1 MGEARRRKSEIEYF
15 KIANDLLANLQGDEK
30 TVAQVSLDV
39 FQKVVLGYDMV
50 EGCYNLAFFLRE
62 YLGREHGVKVDIVV
76 GWLVNHNLDGG
87 MSHAWI
93 EYNGKKTDISVW
105 NNERPDIFL
114 PGSVIIQD
122 IEYRKGVTS
131 YSYFK
136 ELPSFVRERR
146 DAIKSQ
152 DDYHGEF
159 IRKKDAERLMIENF
173 VLKHEGATEYFS
185 IVPPVL
191 SYSFFVSIL
200 KQ

>member
-1 MGEARRRKSEIEYF
+1 MGEANRRKSEI
-15 KIANDLLANLQGDEK
+15 KVLKKANDLLAKLQGDEK

-39 FQKVVLGYDMV
+39 FQKIVLGFDMV
-50 EGCYNLAFFLRE
+50 EGCYNLAIFLRE
-62 YLGREHGVKVDIVV
+62 YLGREHGIKVDIVV

-93 EYNGKKTDISVW
+93 EHNGKKTDISVW

-122 IEYRKGVTS
+122 IEYRKGVTC

-136 ELPSFVRERR
+136 ELPSIVRERR

-152 DDYHGEF
+152 DDYHGES
-159 IRKKDAERLMIENF
+159 IRKMDAERLMIKDF
-173 VLKHEGATEYFS
+173 VHKPDGANEYFS
-185 IVPPVL
+185 ILPPEL
-191 SYSFFVSIL
+191 SYSFFASLL